1 MKQFIIMAVSLLTF
15 SAAGIAAPANKTI
28 SAVIA
33 SGTVYDVIVVNND
46 IDIVLTE
53 SPVAEIRVTGEE
65 KDVNLVKHQVKKG
78 MLIIGS
84 KMGSLKGKATVYVSV
99 SSLKKLEINGKSF
112 VTSNGALK
120 SSKLIVVV
128 NGEAKF
134 DLRNYGDILFETD
147 EDIDIQ
153 FEKWNDAQPQAAVSF
168 DSSFL
173 KSADAAMDSLLVQ
186 TQS

>member
-53 SPVAEIRVTGEE
+53 SPVAVTGEE

>member
-1 MKQFIIMAVSLLTF
+1 MKQFIIMAVSLLTL
-15 SAAGIAAPANKTI
+15 SAAGVAAPASKNY
-28 SAVIA
+28 SAVIT

-46 IDIVLTE
+46 IDVVLTE
-53 SPVAEIRVTGEE
+53 SPVAEIRITGEE

-120 SSKLIVVV
+120 SSKLMVVV

-147 EDIDIQ
+147 EDIDIH
-153 FEKWNDAQPQAAVSF
+153 FEKKNDAQPQAAVSF
-168 DSSFL
+168 SSSFM
-173 KSADAAMDSLLVQ
+173 KNADAAMDSLLMQ
-186 TQS
+186 TQL